1 MCGNLPVFTAAAD
14 TIDVEIQASSGTITG
29 GIIRVY
35 AVCVMMDDVS
45 QSTSANEVDRDLL
58 A

>member
-1 MCGNLPVFTAAAD
+1 VCGNLPVFTAAAD
-14 TIDVEIQASSGTITG
+14 TLDVEIQASSGTITG

-35 AVCVMMDDVS
+35 AVCIIMDDIA
-45 QSTSANEVDRDLL
+45 QSGSANEVDRDLL